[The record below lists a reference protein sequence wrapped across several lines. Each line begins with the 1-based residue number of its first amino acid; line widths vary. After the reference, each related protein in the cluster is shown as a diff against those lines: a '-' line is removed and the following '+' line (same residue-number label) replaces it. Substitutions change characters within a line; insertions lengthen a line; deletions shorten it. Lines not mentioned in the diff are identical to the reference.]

1 MRSLG
6 ATAMIAVS
14 VSVLAGAWS
23 SASAQRYSPIGG
35 EGPVLD
41 VEVTKPFV
49 SADGPFAGA
58 SFASSGWDATVTYPL
73 GSGPT
78 LFARMGLMYAAIE
91 GLDGSLALANPRI
104 GVLMG
109 SASGGRRAEV
119 HVDLPAATD
128 FGDNYASGI
137 GIFSNFEERERFLAD
152 TWGVGATGSARIEP
166 GPGAFLGARLGGRV
180 LVPDEGDT
188 DVYATVSVY
197 GDAPTDETRF
207 RIEFSSLYLVSG
219 EGIDF
224 SDRSTFF
231 GSLDITWPSAR
242 LSPTL
247 FVRVPIDNTLDATVP
262 IVAGARVRIGG

>member
-1 MRSLG
+1 
-6 ATAMIAVS
+6 MIAVS
-14 VSVLAGAWS
+14 VSALAGTAWP
-23 SASAQRYSPIGG
+23 ASAQRYSPVGG

-49 SADGPFAGA
+49 SADGPFAGT

-91 GLDGSLALANPRI
+91 GLDGSLALGNPRV
-104 GVLMG
+104 GVLVG
-109 SASGGRRAEV
+109 SASGGRGAEV
-119 HVDLPAATD
+119 HVDLPMATS
-128 FGDNYASGI
+128 FGDSYASGI

-152 TWGVGATGSARIEP
+152 TWGVGATGSARVEA
-166 GPGAFLGARLGGRV
+166 GPNSFLGARLGGRV
-180 LVPDEGDT
+180 LVPTQGDT

-207 RIEFSSLYLVSG
+207 RIEFSSLYLVSR
-219 EGIDF
+219 EGVDF

>member
-1 MRSLG
+1 
-6 ATAMIAVS
+6 MIAVS
-14 VSVLAGAWS
+14 VSALSVGS
-23 SASAQRYSPIGG
+23 SPLSAQRYSPIGG

-58 SFASSGWDATVTYPL
+58 SFASSGWDATATYPL

-91 GLDGSLALANPRI
+91 GLDGSLALTNPRI
-104 GVLMG
+104 GVLLG

-119 HVDLPAATD
+119 HVDLPLATD
-128 FGDNYASGI
+128 FGDTYATGM
-137 GIFSNFEERERFLAD
+137 GIFSNYEEHERFLAD
-152 TWGVGATGSARIEP
+152 TWGVGATGSARVEA
-166 GPGAFLGARLGGRV
+166 GPGAFLGARVGGRV
-180 LVPDEGDT
+180 LVPTDGDT

-207 RIEFSSLYLVSG
+207 RIEFASLYLVSRSG
-219 EGIDF
+219 VDF
-224 SDRSTFF
+224 TERSTFF
-231 GSLDITWPSAR
+231 GSLDITWPFAR

-247 FVRVPIDNTLDATVP
+247 FVRVPIDSTLDATVP
-262 IVAGARVRIGG
+262 IVAGARVRLGG